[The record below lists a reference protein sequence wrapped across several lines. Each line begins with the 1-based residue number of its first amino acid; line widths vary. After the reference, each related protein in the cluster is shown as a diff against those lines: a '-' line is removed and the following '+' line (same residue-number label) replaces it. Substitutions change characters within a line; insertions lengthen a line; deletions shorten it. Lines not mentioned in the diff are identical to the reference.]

1 METQPSS
8 SPAGSSP
15 LTVSYNVD
23 EAVDDD
29 DSGDFGST
37 QETKDDEPDDLP
49 PRYDDIVNNRTS
61 GVTVCQHVLTRT
73 RGPLHVEKYLDYC
86 FVKGDYFLTQCNFP
100 FSQVCPTL
108 EIPRDVGLR
117 IFYI

>member
-29 DSGDFGST
+29 DSGEFGST
-37 QETKDDEPDDLP
+37 QETKDDDAEDLP

-61 GVTVCQHVLTRT
+61 GVTVCQHVLTTTGGRSYV
-73 RGPLHVEKYLDYC
+73 VEMLLFC
-86 FVKGDYFLTQCNFP
+86 KGNH
-100 FSQVCPTL
+100 S
-108 EIPRDVGLR
+108 
-117 IFYI
+117 

>member
-29 DSGDFGST
+29 DSGEFGST
-37 QETKDDEPDDLP
+37 QETKDDDAEDLP

-61 GVTVCQHVLTRT
+61 GVTVCQHVLTT
-73 RGPLHVEKYLDYC
+73 TGVEVMLLKCYC
-86 FVKGDYFLTQCNFP
+86 FAKGIILNIVT
-100 FSQVCPTL
+100 
-108 EIPRDVGLR
+108 
-117 IFYI
+117 